1 MLRTKTNLIQPVG
14 KNPSMSTDTYINNS
28 ADVKTGLGPVSGSNA
43 PLPVLLMA
51 RELNFGGIERDVSK
65 FARHLGNYGIA
76 PHVACFNPGGIR
88 WREIEAAG
96 IPVLHVPVTSF
107 KSRSA
112 LTGARLVRDY
122 IRKHNINVIHSF
134 DDGSNIFNAV
144 VGRMIGVPVVL
155 ASQLGARK
163 LSSLK
168 NRVMTGIFVDRLATH
183 AFVNC
188 EALADELVKE
198 WHVSRKGIHVCY
210 NGFETDQFN
219 PENRTRPQRL
229 QDASVVIGT
238 VALLRPEKNLGVLI
252 DAFAKVHLQ
261 DPQAR
266 LLIVGSGP
274 LKEELERRV
283 RELQIA
289 EACIFEEA
297 TTTPALW
304 MRAID
309 VFVLPSRSEAFSNA
323 LLEAMACGCCPVGS
337 RVGGMPELI
346 RHGKHGF
353 LFDPYNVDDLAEQ
366 LCRLTLNPALRNEMA
381 AEAVRFAFENLTIEV
396 ASQRLASLYRE
407 LLGKC

>member
-1 MLRTKTNLIQPVG
+1 MSTETFIN
-14 KNPSMSTDTYINNS
+14 NPSDIKKVPRPIDVNS
-28 ADVKTGLGPVSGSNA
+28 S

-112 LTGARLVRDY
+112 FDGAKLVKSY
-122 IRKHNINVIHSF
+122 VKEHNIKVMHSF
-134 DDGSNIFNAV
+134 DDGSNIFGTV
-144 VGRMIGVPVVL
+144 VGRMIGVPVL
-155 ASQLGARK
+155 ASLLGARK

-168 NRVMTGIFVDRLATH
+168 NRIMTVMLVDRLSTGS
-183 AFVNC
+183 FVNC
-188 EALADELVKE
+188 EALANELVE
-198 WHVSRKGIHVCY
+198 TWHVSRKGIHVCY

-219 PENRTRPQRL
+219 PENRQRPPQL
-229 QDASVVIGT
+229 ADASVVFGT
-238 VALLRPEKNLGVLI
+238 VALLRPEKNLGLLI
-252 DAFAKVHLQ
+252 DAFAKVHQQ
-261 DPQAR
+261 DPKAR

-274 LKEELERRV
+274 LKEELLQRV
-283 RELQIA
+283 QDLQIA
-289 EACIFEEA
+289 PFCVFEEA
-297 TTTPALW
+297 TTTPATW

-346 RHGKHGF
+346 KHGEHGF
-353 LFDPYNVDDLAEQ
+353 LFNPESPGELAEQ
-366 LCRLTLNPALRNEMA
+366 LTKLALNPDLRNEMA
-381 AEAVRFAFENLTIEV
+381 AKAVRFAFDNLTIEV
-396 ASQRLASLYRE
+396 ASQKLASL
-407 LLGKC
+407 